1 MPAKT
6 PGPTTATRSNAQIT
20 ELIDL
25 LETMQNKAKG
35 LKNFLLGVVLFADKK
50 ANGIAIKVPIVV
62 PIVAIFKVS
71 QIGFIKVKK

>member
-6 PGPTTATRSNAQIT
+6 LGPTTATRSNAKIT

-35 LKNFLLGVVLFADKK
+35 LINFLLRVVLFADKK
-50 ANGIAIKVPIVV
+50 ANGIAIKVPI
-62 PIVAIFKVS
+62 
-71 QIGFIKVKK
+71 

>member
-1 MPAKT
+1 
-6 PGPTTATRSNAQIT
+6 
-20 ELIDL
+20 
-25 LETMQNKAKG
+25 MQNKAKG

-71 QIGFIKVKK
+71 QIGFIKVKN

>member
-35 LKNFLLGVVLFADKK
+35 LKNFLIQYYSFLELFQELLKYKK
-50 ANGIAIKVPIVV
+50 LKMQTIDLRV
-62 PIVAIFKVS
+62 
-71 QIGFIKVKK
+71 

>member
-6 PGPTTATRSNAQIT
+6 LGPTTATRSNAKIT

-35 LKNFLLGVVLFADKK
+35 LINFILSVVLFADKK
-50 ANGIAIKVPIVV
+50 KLMGVQLKFQ
-62 PIVAIFKVS
+62 FKDN
-71 QIGFIKVKK
+71 